1 VSRASGRES
10 SRTHETRAL
19 LLRRVDYGESDLI
32 LGLFTEKLGRVSAL
46 ARGARR
52 SMKRFGG
59 SLESMHTLT
68 IRCDDPVHGDLLM
81 LREARIA
88 VPRTTLASDLDRMQ
102 AAGRALSWVRRVAPP
117 RIPEPEVWK
126 ELEKLLDR
134 LSTRLDP
141 RSPSLHLASTG
152 LTLLAAFGWGL
163 ELGHCVRCGRP
174 CPPSA
179 PALLD
184 ATHGGLVCRAC
195 GGGRTRI
202 EAGVRARLA
211 HAASG
216 IDDALE
222 EADSELALDLVEQA
236 MRAHAG
242 FD

>member
-1 VSRASGRES
+1 MSPARGRES

-19 LLRRVDYGESDLI
+19 LLRRVDYGDSDLI
-32 LGLFTEKLGRVSAL
+32 LGFFTEKLGRVSAL

-59 SLESMHTLT
+59 SLEAMHTLVV
-68 IRCDDPVHGDLLM
+68 RCDDLAHGDLLM

-117 RIPEPEVWK
+117 RTPEPEVWTV
-126 ELEKLLDR
+126 LEKLLDR

-141 RSPSLHLASTG
+141 RSPSLHLASAG
-152 LTLLAAFGWGL
+152 LALLAAFGWGL

-174 CPPSA
+174 CPASA

-184 ATHGGLVCRAC
+184 AAHGGLVCRAC

-211 HAASG
+211 HAAAG
-216 IDDALE
+216 VDDALE
-222 EADSELALDLVEQA
+222 DGDAELALTLVDQA